1 MYDKL
6 LDKKGFFYFC
16 INYWPKVDNSFTSG
30 SFGEMADGFSKFH
43 DYKQLPYSGAG
54 YSILFT
60 VISGERKL
68 FLKALNQKQGAS
80 AENLARLQREYKILE
95 RIYGNEH
102 IVRCIGWREDAE
114 VGPCIVME
122 YVDGETLTDY
132 LKTHPSSKEKKRILN
147 ELLDALAF
155 IHKHQ
160 IVHNDLK
167 PENILV
173 TRNGH
178 NVKLIDFG
186 YADGD
191 FSLDKAT
198 GGTKAF
204 ASPEL
209 SRQETTGV
217 ESDIYSLGFIIKL
230 LFPRRYGWVV
240 RKCQQKEAAKRYHR
254 VSEVGK
260 AIRWRELGIWLAL
273 VALVMALAVLGW
285 PKKKAE
291 EVSAPAQSEPVPQ
304 VVTVP
309 DTVVIVQEHRDT
321 VVIEQSNPVKQGYTK
336 TKKEEPVVSNDAVVL
351 NLDSIHEAYQVLY
364 KRFEKKIQ
372 DGMKSG
378 EIPYWDYGEIYKDR
392 FVLEMEELH
401 NSMRPK
407 DLASQAQFETDFKV
421 VYKELVSKITG
432 LYVGKLPSIG
442 WVGQENPR
450 EADSLRVECQKLY
463 FSINKGLPLER
474 LLQGN

>member
-1 MYDKL
+1 M
-6 LDKKGFFYFC
+6 
-16 INYWPKVDNSFTSG
+16 DNSFTSG
-30 SFGEMADGFSKFH
+30 SFEEIADGFSKFH

-54 YSILFT
+54 YSVLYT

-68 FLKALNQKQGAS
+68 FLKALNREQGGS

-95 RIYGNEH
+95 QLYGNEH

-114 VGPCIVME
+114 IGPCIVME
-122 YVDGETLTDY
+122 YVDGEILTDY
-132 LKTHPSSKEKKRILN
+132 LKTNPSNKERKRILN
-147 ELLDALAF
+147 ELLDAVGF

-160 IVHNDLK
+160 VVHNDLK

-173 TRNGH
+173 TYNGH

-186 YADGD
+186 YADCD
-191 FSLDKAT
+191 SSIDKAT

-209 SRQETTGV
+209 IRQETTGV
-217 ESDIYSLGFIIKL
+217 ASDIYSLGFIIKL

-240 RKCQQKEAAKRYHR
+240 RKCQRKEAAKRYQR
-254 VSEVGK
+254 VSEIGK
-260 AIRWRELGIWLAL
+260 EIHRCEFSIWLIL
-273 VALVMALAVLGW
+273 VALVMALVVLSW
-285 PKKKAE
+285 PMKKVE
-291 EVSAPAQSEPVPQ
+291 DDSASTQMESVPQ
-304 VVTVP
+304 VVAVP
-309 DTVVIVQEHRDT
+309 DTVVVVQEHRDT
-321 VVIEQSNPVKQGYTK
+321 VVIEHPNPVKQSQTK
-336 TKKEEPVVSNDAVVL
+336 TKKEEPVVSNPVVVL

-364 KRFEKKIQ
+364 KRFEKEIQ

-378 EIPYWDYGEIYKDR
+378 VIAYWDYGEIYKDR

-407 DLASQAQFETDFKV
+407 DLACQAQFETDFKV
-421 VYKELVSKITG
+421 VSKELVSKISG

-450 EADSLRVECQKLY
+450 KADSLRIECQKLY
-463 FSINKGLPLER
+463 FNINKDLPLER

>member
-1 MYDKL
+1 M
-6 LDKKGFFYFC
+6 
-16 INYWPKVDNSFTSG
+16 SG
-30 SFGEMADGFSKFH
+30 GFSKFH

-54 YSILFT
+54 YSVLYT

-68 FLKALNQKQGAS
+68 FLKALNRQQGAL

-95 RIYGNEH
+95 QLYGNEH
-102 IVRCIGWREDAE
+102 IVRCIGWREDAK

-132 LKTHPSSKEKKRILN
+132 LKTHPSNKEKKRVLN
-147 ELLDALAF
+147 ELLDAVGF

-167 PENILV
+167 PGNILI
-173 TRNGH
+173 TRNGR

-186 YADGD
+186 YADSD
-191 FSLDKAT
+191 SNTAKAT

-204 ASPEL
+204 AAPEL
-209 SRQETTGV
+209 VHQETTDV
-217 ESDIYSLGFIIKL
+217 TSDIYSLGFIIKL
-230 LFPRRYGWVV
+230 LFPHRYGWVV
-240 RKCQQKEAAKRYHR
+240 RKCQRKDAPERYQR
-254 VSEVGK
+254 VSEIGK
-260 AIRWRELGIWLAL
+260 AIGRHELGLWLAL
-273 VALVMALAVLGW
+273 VALAMALAVLGW
-285 PKKKAE
+285 PKKKAD
-291 EVSAPAQSEPVPQ
+291 EVPVPVQMEPVPQ

-321 VVIEQSNPVKQGYTK
+321 VVMEQSNLVKQSHTK
-336 TKKEEPVVSNDAVVL
+336 TKQEDSVVGNPVGVL
-351 NLDSIHEAYQVLY
+351 NLDSIHQAYQVLY
-364 KRFEKKIQ
+364 SRFEKEIQ

-378 EIPYWDYGEIYKDR
+378 EIAYWDYGEIYKDR
-392 FVLEMEELH
+392 FALEMEELH

-407 DLASQAQFETDFKV
+407 DLANQAQFETDFKV
-421 VYKELVSKITG
+421 VSKELVSKISG

-450 EADSLRVECQKLY
+450 KADSLRIECQKLY
-463 FSINKGLPLER
+463 FNINKDLPLER

>member
-1 MYDKL
+1 
-6 LDKKGFFYFC
+6 
-16 INYWPKVDNSFTSG
+16 
-30 SFGEMADGFSKFH
+30 MADGFSKFH
-43 DYKQLPYSGAG
+43 DYKQLPYRGAG

-68 FLKALNQKQGAS
+68 FLKALNREQGTS
-80 AENLARLQREYKILE
+80 AENLARLQREYKIFEQL
-95 RIYGNEH
+95 YGNEH
-102 IVRCIGWREDAE
+102 IVRCIGWCEDAE

-132 LKTHPSSKEKKRILN
+132 LKTHPSNKEKKHVLN
-147 ELLDALAF
+147 ELLDAVGF

-160 IVHNDLK
+160 VVHNDLK
-167 PENILV
+167 PENILI
-173 TRNGH
+173 THNGH

-186 YADGD
+186 YADCD
-191 FSLDKAT
+191 SSIDKAT
-198 GGTKAF
+198 GGTNAF

-209 SRQETTGV
+209 SRQEITGV

-240 RKCQQKEAAKRYHR
+240 RKCQRKEAAKRYQR
-254 VSEVGK
+254 VSEIGK
-260 AIRWRELGIWLAL
+260 EIHRCEFSIWLIL
-273 VALVMALAVLGW
+273 VALVMALVMALVVLSW
-285 PKKKAE
+285 PMKKVE
-291 EVSAPAQSEPVPQ
+291 DDSASTQMESVPQ
-304 VVTVP
+304 VVAAP
-309 DTVVIVQEHRDT
+309 DTAVVVQEQRNT
-321 VVIEQSNPVKQGYTK
+321 VVMEQSNPVKQSHTK

-364 KRFEKKIQ
+364 KRFEKAIQ

-378 EIPYWDYGEIYKDR
+378 EIAYWDYGEFYKDR
-392 FVLEMEELH
+392 FALEMEELH

-421 VYKELVSKITG
+421 VSKELVSKFSG

-450 EADSLRVECQKLY
+450 KADSLRIECQKLY
-463 FSINKGLPLER
+463 FNINKDLPLER

>member
-1 MYDKL
+1 MED
-6 LDKKGFFYFC
+6 
-16 INYWPKVDNSFTSG
+16 SFTSG
-30 SFGEMADGFSKFH
+30 SFGEMAESFSKFH
-43 DYKQLPYSGAG
+43 DYRQLPYYGAG
-54 YSILFT
+54 YSVLYT
-60 VISGERKL
+60 VLSGERKL
-68 FLKALNQKQGAS
+68 FLKALNRQQGVS

-95 RIYGNEH
+95 QLYGNEH
-102 IVRCIGWREDAE
+102 IVRCIGWQEDAE

-122 YVDGETLTDY
+122 YVDGETLADY
-132 LKTHPSSKEKKRILN
+132 LKNNPSNKEKKRILN
-147 ELLDALAF
+147 ELLDAMGF

-160 IVHNDLK
+160 VVHNDLK

-173 TRNGH
+173 TYNGH

-186 YADGD
+186 YADCD
-191 FSLDKAT
+191 SSIDKAT

-209 SRQETTGV
+209 SRRETTGV
-217 ESDIYSLGFIIKL
+217 ASDIYSLGYIIKL
-230 LFPRRYGWVV
+230 LFPRRYGCIV
-240 RKCQQKEAAKRYHR
+240 RKCQRKEAAKRYQR

-260 AIRWRELGIWLAL
+260 AIRWREIGIWLAL

-304 VVTVP
+304 VVTAP

-321 VVIEQSNPVKQGYTK
+321 VVTEHSYSAKRNHTK

-378 EIPYWDYGEIYKDR
+378 EIAYWDYGEIYKDR
-392 FVLEMEELH
+392 FVFEMKELH
-401 NSMRPK
+401 NSMMPK
-407 DLASQAQFETDFKV
+407 DMASQAQFEIDFNTVSEK
-421 VYKELVSKITG
+421 LVSKLVG
-432 LYVGKLPSIG
+432 LYADKLPSIG
-442 WVGQENPR
+442 WIGQDNPR
-450 EADSLRVECQKLY
+450 KADSLRIECQKLY
-463 FSINKGLPLER
+463 FNINKDLPLER
-474 LLQGN
+474 LLQ

>member
-1 MYDKL
+1 
-6 LDKKGFFYFC
+6 
-16 INYWPKVDNSFTSG
+16 
-30 SFGEMADGFSKFH
+30 MADGFSKFH

-54 YSILFT
+54 YSVLYT

-95 RIYGNEH
+95 RLYGNEH
-102 IVRCIGWREDAE
+102 IVRCIGWREDAN

-132 LKTHPSSKEKKRILN
+132 LKTHPSNKEKRRILN
-147 ELLDALAF
+147 ELLDALAY

-186 YADGD
+186 YADCD
-191 FSLDKAT
+191 SSIDKAT

-209 SRQETTGV
+209 TRRETTDIV
-217 ESDIYSLGFIIKL
+217 SDIYSLGFIIKL
-230 LFPRRYGWVV
+230 LFPHRYGWVV
-240 RKCQQKEAAKRYHR
+240 RKCQRKEAAKRYQR
-254 VSEVGK
+254 VSEVGR
-260 AIRWRELGIWLAL
+260 AIRRREIGIWLAL
-273 VALVMALAVLGW
+273 VALAMALIVMGW
-285 PKKKAE
+285 PTKKVE
-291 EVSAPAQSEPVPQ
+291 EVSDPAQIEPVPQ

-309 DTVVIVQEHRDT
+309 DTVDIVQEHRDT
-321 VVIEQSNPVKQGYTK
+321 VVMEQSNSVKKSHTK
-336 TKKEEPVVSNDAVVL
+336 TNVEPVVGNPVNVL
-351 NLDSIHEAYQVLY
+351 DFDSIHQAYQDLY
-364 KRFEKKIQ
+364 SRFEKKIQ

-378 EIPYWDYGEIYKDR
+378 EIAYWDYGEIYKDR
-392 FVLEMEELH
+392 FALEMEELH

-421 VYKELVSKITG
+421 VSKELVSKLSG
-432 LYVGKLPSIG
+432 LYVGNLPSIG

-450 EADSLRVECQKLY
+450 KADSLRIECQKLY
-463 FSINKGLPLER
+463 FNVNKDLPFER

>member
-1 MYDKL
+1 MDDRY
-6 LDKKGFFYFC
+6 
-16 INYWPKVDNSFTSG
+16 TSG
-30 SFGEMADGFSKFH
+30 SFGEMSDGFSKFH
-43 DYKQLPYSGAG
+43 DYKQLPYTGAG
-54 YSILFT
+54 YSVLYT

-68 FLKALNQKQGAS
+68 FLKALNREQGGS

-95 RIYGNEH
+95 QLYGNEH

-114 VGPCIVME
+114 IGPCIVME
-122 YVDGETLTDY
+122 YVDGEILTDY
-132 LKTHPSSKEKKRILN
+132 LKTNPSNKERKRILN
-147 ELLDALAF
+147 ELLDAVGF

-160 IVHNDLK
+160 VVHNDLK

-173 TRNGH
+173 TYNGH

-186 YADGD
+186 YADCD
-191 FSLDKAT
+191 SSIDKAT

-209 SRQETTGV
+209 IRQETTGV
-217 ESDIYSLGFIIKL
+217 ASDIYSLGFIIKL

-240 RKCQQKEAAKRYHR
+240 RKCQRKEAAKRYQR
-254 VSEVGK
+254 VSEIGK
-260 AIRWRELGIWLAL
+260 EIHRCEFSIWLIL
-273 VALVMALAVLGW
+273 VALVMALVVLSW
-285 PKKKAE
+285 PMKKVE
-291 EVSAPAQSEPVPQ
+291 DDSASTQMESVPQ
-304 VVTVP
+304 VVAAP
-309 DTVVIVQEHRDT
+309 DTAVVVQEQRDT
-321 VVIEQSNPVKQGYTK
+321 VVMEQSNPVKQSHTK
-336 TKKEEPVVSNDAVVL
+336 TKKEEPVVSNPVVVL

-364 KRFEKKIQ
+364 KRFEKEIQ

-378 EIPYWDYGEIYKDR
+378 VIAYWDYGEIYKDR
-392 FVLEMEELH
+392 FVLEMEEVH

-407 DLASQAQFETDFKV
+407 DLACQAQFETDFKV
-421 VYKELVSKITG
+421 VSKELVSKISG

-450 EADSLRVECQKLY
+450 KADSLRIECQKLY
-463 FSINKGLPLER
+463 FNINKDLPLER

>member
-1 MYDKL
+1 
-6 LDKKGFFYFC
+6 
-16 INYWPKVDNSFTSG
+16 
-30 SFGEMADGFSKFH
+30 MADGFSKFH

-54 YSILFT
+54 YSVLYT

-68 FLKALNQKQGAS
+68 FLKALNRQQGAL

-95 RIYGNEH
+95 QLYGNEH
-102 IVRCIGWREDAE
+102 IVRCIGWREDAN

-132 LKTHPSSKEKKRILN
+132 LKTHPSNKEKKRILN
-147 ELLDALAF
+147 ELLDAVGF

-186 YADGD
+186 YADCD
-191 FSLDKAT
+191 SSIDKAT

-209 SRQETTGV
+209 TRRETTGIV
-217 ESDIYSLGFIIKL
+217 SDIYSWGFIIKL
-230 LFPRRYGWVV
+230 LFPHRYGWIV
-240 RKCQQKEAAKRYHR
+240 RRCQRNESVKRYQR
-254 VSEVGK
+254 VSEVVN
-260 AIRWRELGIWLAL
+260 AIRWREIGIWLAL
-273 VALVMALAVLGW
+273 VALAMALVVMSW
-285 PKKKAE
+285 PKKKVE
-291 EVSAPAQSEPVPQ
+291 EVSAPAQIEPVPQ
-304 VVTVP
+304 VVTAP
-309 DTVVIVQEHRDT
+309 DTVVIVQEHCDT
-321 VVIEQSNPVKQGYTK
+321 VVTEHSYSAKRNHTK
-336 TKKEEPVVSNDAVVL
+336 TKKEEPVVSNPAVVL

-364 KRFEKKIQ
+364 KRFEKEIQ

-378 EIPYWDYGEIYKDR
+378 VIAYWDFGEIYKDR
-392 FVLEMEELH
+392 FALEMEELH

-407 DLASQAQFETDFKV
+407 DLPSQAQFETDFKV
-421 VYKELVSKITG
+421 VSKELVSKFSG

-450 EADSLRVECQKLY
+450 KADSLRIECQKLY
-463 FSINKGLPLER
+463 FNINKDLPLER

>member
-1 MYDKL
+1 MDDSY
-6 LDKKGFFYFC
+6 
-16 INYWPKVDNSFTSG
+16 TSG
-30 SFGEMADGFSKFH
+30 SFGEMSDGFSKFH
-43 DYKQLPYSGAG
+43 DYKQLPYRGAG

-68 FLKALNQKQGAS
+68 FLKALNREQGTS
-80 AENLARLQREYKILE
+80 AENLARLQREYKIFEQL
-95 RIYGNEH
+95 YGNEH
-102 IVRCIGWREDAE
+102 IVRCIGWCEDAE

-132 LKTHPSSKEKKRILN
+132 LKTHPSNKEKKHVLN
-147 ELLDALAF
+147 ELLDAVGF

-160 IVHNDLK
+160 VVHNDLK
-167 PENILV
+167 PENILI
-173 TRNGH
+173 THNGH

-186 YADGD
+186 YADCD
-191 FSLDKAT
+191 SSIDKAT
-198 GGTKAF
+198 GGTNAF

-230 LFPRRYGWVV
+230 LFPHRYGWIV
-240 RKCQQKEAAKRYHR
+240 RKCQRKEIPERYQR
-254 VSEVGK
+254 VSEVGR
-260 AIRWRELGIWLAL
+260 AIRRSKIGIWLAL
-273 VALVMALAVLGW
+273 VALAMALIVLSW

-291 EVSAPAQSEPVPQ
+291 EDSASAQIEPVPQ

-321 VVIEQSNPVKQGYTK
+321 VVIEQSNPVKQSHTK

-463 FSINKGLPLER
+463 FSINKDLPLER

>member
-1 MYDKL
+1 MVASY
-6 LDKKGFFYFC
+6 
-16 INYWPKVDNSFTSG
+16 SQ
-30 SFGEMADGFSKFH
+30 FH
-43 DYKQLPYSGAG
+43 DYRRLPYHGAG
-54 YSILFT
+54 YSVLYS
-60 VISGERKL
+60 VLSGERKL
-68 FLKALNQKQGAS
+68 FLKALNREQGTS
-80 AENLARLQREYKILE
+80 AENLARLQREYKIFEQL
-95 RIYGNEH
+95 YGNEH
-102 IVRCIGWREDAE
+102 IVRCIGWCEDAE

-132 LKTHPSSKEKKRILN
+132 LKTHPSNKEKKRILG

-155 IHKHQ
+155 VHSHQ
-160 IVHNDLK
+160 VVHNDLK
-167 PENILV
+167 PENILI

-186 YADGD
+186 YADCD
-191 FSLDKAT
+191 SSIDKAT

-230 LFPRRYGWVV
+230 LFPHRYGWIV
-240 RKCQQKEAAKRYHR
+240 RKCQRKEIPERYQR
-254 VSEVGK
+254 VSEVGR
-260 AIRWRELGIWLAL
+260 AIRRSKIGIWLAL
-273 VALVMALAVLGW
+273 VALAMALIVLSW

-291 EVSAPAQSEPVPQ
+291 EDSAPAQTEPVPQ
-304 VVTVP
+304 VVTAP

-321 VVIEQSNPVKQGYTK
+321 VVIEHPNPVKQSQTK
-336 TKKEEPVVSNDAVVL
+336 TKQEEPVVSNPAVVL

-364 KRFEKKIQ
+364 KRFEKEIQ

-378 EIPYWDYGEIYKDR
+378 VIAYWDYGEIYKDR
-392 FVLEMEELH
+392 FELEMEELH
-401 NSMRPK
+401 NSMRPT

-421 VYKELVSKITG
+421 VSKELVSKFSG

-450 EADSLRVECQKLY
+450 KADSLRIECQKLY
-463 FSINKGLPLER
+463 FNINKDLPLER

>member
-1 MYDKL
+1 MD
-6 LDKKGFFYFC
+6 DR
-16 INYWPKVDNSFTSG
+16 FTSG
-30 SFGEMADGFSKFH
+30 SFGEMSDGFSRFH

-54 YSILFT
+54 YSVLFT

-68 FLKALNQKQGAS
+68 FLKALNREQGGS

-95 RIYGNEH
+95 QLYGNEH

-114 VGPCIVME
+114 IGPCIVME

-132 LKTHPSSKEKKRILN
+132 LETHPSNKEKKRILN
-147 ELLDALAF
+147 ELLDAVGF

-160 IVHNDLK
+160 VVHNDLK

-173 TRNGH
+173 TYNGH

-186 YADGD
+186 YADCD
-191 FSLDKAT
+191 SSIDKAT

-209 SRQETTGV
+209 IRQETTGV
-217 ESDIYSLGFIIKL
+217 ASDIYSLGFIIKL

-240 RKCQQKEAAKRYHR
+240 RKCQRKEAAKRYQR
-254 VSEVGK
+254 VSEIGK
-260 AIRWRELGIWLAL
+260 EIHRCEFSIWLIL
-273 VALVMALAVLGW
+273 VALVMALVVLSW
-285 PKKKAE
+285 PMKKVE
-291 EVSAPAQSEPVPQ
+291 DDSASTQMESVPQ
-304 VVTVP
+304 VVAAP
-309 DTVVIVQEHRDT
+309 DTAVVVQEQRNT
-321 VVIEQSNPVKQGYTK
+321 VVMEQSNPVKQSHTK
-336 TKKEEPVVSNDAVVL
+336 TKKEEPVVSNPAVVL

-364 KRFEKKIQ
+364 KRFEKAIQ

-378 EIPYWDYGEIYKDR
+378 EIAYWDYGEIYKDR
-392 FVLEMEELH
+392 FALEMEELH

-421 VYKELVSKITG
+421 VSKELVSKFSG

-450 EADSLRVECQKLY
+450 KADSLRIECQKLY
-463 FSINKGLPLER
+463 FNINKDLPLER

>member
-1 MYDKL
+1 MDDSL
-6 LDKKGFFYFC
+6 
-16 INYWPKVDNSFTSG
+16 TSG
-30 SFGEMADGFSKFH
+30 SFGEMSDGFSRFH
-43 DYKQLPYSGAG
+43 DYKQLSYSGAG
-54 YSILFT
+54 YSVLYT

-68 FLKALNQKQGAS
+68 FLKALNREQGAL

-95 RIYGNEH
+95 QLYGNEH
-102 IVRCIGWREDAE
+102 IVRCIGWREDDE

-132 LKTHPSSKEKKRILN
+132 LKTHPSNKERKRILK
-147 ELLDALAF
+147 ELLDAVGF

-173 TRNGH
+173 THNGH

-186 YADGD
+186 YADCD
-191 FSLDKAT
+191 SNIDKAT

-209 SRQETTGV
+209 IRQETTGV

-230 LFPRRYGWVV
+230 LFPHRYGSVV
-240 RKCQQKEAAKRYHR
+240 RKCQRKEAAKRYQR

-260 AIRWRELGIWLAL
+260 AIRWLGIGIWLAF
-273 VALVMALAVLGW
+273 VALVMALVVLGG
-285 PKKKAE
+285 PKKKVE
-291 EVSAPAQSEPVPQ
+291 DVSVPAQTEPVSQ
-304 VVTVP
+304 VVTAP

-321 VVIEQSNPVKQGYTK
+321 VVLEHSNPVKQSHTK
-336 TKKEEPVVSNDAVVL
+336 TKQEESVVRNPAVVL
-351 NLDSIHEAYQVLY
+351 DLDSIHEAYQVLY
-364 KRFEKKIQ
+364 SKFEKEIQ
-372 DGMKSG
+372 DGMKKG
-378 EIPYWDYGEIYKDR
+378 VIAYWDYGEIYKDR

-421 VYKELVSKITG
+421 VSKELVSKFSG

-450 EADSLRVECQKLY
+450 KADSLRIECQKLY
-463 FSINKGLPLER
+463 FNINKDLPLER
-474 LLQGN
+474 LLQEN

>member
-1 MYDKL
+1 
-6 LDKKGFFYFC
+6 
-16 INYWPKVDNSFTSG
+16 
-30 SFGEMADGFSKFH
+30 MADGFSKFH
-43 DYKQLPYSGAG
+43 DYKRLPYSGAG
-54 YSILFT
+54 YSVLYT

-95 RIYGNEH
+95 QLYGNEH

-122 YVDGETLTDY
+122 FVEGETLTDY
-132 LKTHPSSKEKKRILN
+132 LKNNPSSKEKKRILN
-147 ELLDALAF
+147 ELLDAVGF

-160 IVHNDLK
+160 VVHNDLK

-173 TRNGH
+173 TYNGH

-186 YADGD
+186 YADCD
-191 FSLDKAT
+191 SSIDKAT

-209 SRQETTGV
+209 IRLETTGV
-217 ESDIYSLGFIIKL
+217 ASDIYSLGYIIKL
-230 LFPRRYGWVV
+230 LFPHRYGWVV
-240 RKCQQKEAAKRYHR
+240 RKCQRKEAAKRYQR
-254 VSEVGK
+254 VSEVGR
-260 AIRWRELGIWLAL
+260 AIRRSKIGIWLAL
-273 VALVMALAVLGW
+273 LALAMALIVLSW

-291 EVSAPAQSEPVPQ
+291 EDSAPAQIEPVPQ

-421 VYKELVSKITG
+421 VSKELVSKFSG

-450 EADSLRVECQKLY
+450 KADSLRIECQKLY
-463 FSINKGLPLER
+463 FNINKDLPLER

>member
-1 MYDKL
+1 MDDRY
-6 LDKKGFFYFC
+6 
-16 INYWPKVDNSFTSG
+16 TSG
-30 SFGEMADGFSKFH
+30 SFGEMSDGFSKFH
-43 DYKQLPYSGAG
+43 DYKQMPYSGAG
-54 YSILFT
+54 YRVLFT

-68 FLKALNQKQGAS
+68 FLKALNQKQGATT
-80 AENLARLQREYKILE
+80 ENLARLQREYKILE
-95 RIYGNEH
+95 RLYGHEH

-122 YVDGETLTDY
+122 YVDGETLADY
-132 LKTHPSSKEKKRILN
+132 LKTHPSNKEKKRILN
-147 ELLDALAF
+147 ELLDALAY

-167 PENILV
+167 PENILI

-186 YADGD
+186 YADSD
-191 FSLDKAT
+191 SNIDKAT
-198 GGTKAF
+198 GGTKAY

-209 SRQETTGV
+209 VHQGTTDV
-217 ESDIYSLGFIIKL
+217 TSDIYSLGFIIKL
-230 LFPRRYGWVV
+230 LFPNRYGWAVC
-240 RKCQQKEAAKRYHR
+240 KCQRMEAAKRYQR

-260 AIRWRELGIWLAL
+260 AIRWREFGIWLAL
-273 VALVMALAVLGW
+273 VALAMALIVLSW

-291 EVSAPAQSEPVPQ
+291 EVSAPAQIEPVPQ

-321 VVIEQSNPVKQGYTK
+321 VVTEHSYSAKRNHTK
-336 TKKEEPVVSNDAVVL
+336 TKKEEPVVSNPAVVL

-364 KRFEKKIQ
+364 KRFEKEIQ
-372 DGMKSG
+372 DGLKSG
-378 EIPYWDYGEIYKDR
+378 VIAYWDYGEIYKDR
-392 FVLEMEELH
+392 FALEMEELH

-407 DLASQAQFETDFKV
+407 DLAGQAQFETDFNV
-421 VYKELVSKITG
+421 VSKELVSKISG

-450 EADSLRVECQKLY
+450 KADSLRIECQKLY
-463 FSINKGLPLER
+463 FNINKDLPLER

>member
-1 MYDKL
+1 M
-6 LDKKGFFYFC
+6 
-16 INYWPKVDNSFTSG
+16 S
-30 SFGEMADGFSKFH
+30 DGFSKFH
-43 DYKQLPYSGAG
+43 DYKQLPYCGAG
-54 YSILFT
+54 YSVLYT

-68 FLKALNQKQGAS
+68 FLKALNREQGAL

-95 RIYGNEH
+95 QLYGNEH
-102 IVRCIGWREDAE
+102 VVRCIGWREDAE
-114 VGPCIVME
+114 IGPCIVME
-122 YVDGETLTDY
+122 YVDGEILTDY
-132 LKTHPSSKEKKRILN
+132 LETHPSNKEKKRILN
-147 ELLDALAF
+147 ELLDAVGF

-173 TRNGH
+173 THNGH

-186 YADGD
+186 FADCD
-191 FSLDKAT
+191 SNIDKAT

-209 SRQETTGV
+209 TRRETTGV
-217 ESDIYSLGFIIKL
+217 ASDIYSLGFIIKL
-230 LFPRRYGWVV
+230 LFPHRYGWVV
-240 RKCQQKEAAKRYHR
+240 RKCQRKEISGRYQR
-254 VSEVGK
+254 VSEIGK
-260 AIRWRELGIWLAL
+260 AIHWRELGIWLAL
-273 VALVMALAVLGW
+273 VSLATALVALSWL
-285 PKKKAE
+285 KKKVE

-309 DTVVIVQEHRDT
+309 DTVVIVQEQRDT
-321 VVIEQSNPVKQGYTK
+321 VVMEQSYPVKQSHTK
-336 TKKEEPVVSNDAVVL
+336 TKKEEPFVSNPAVVL

-364 KRFEKKIQ
+364 NRFEKEIQ

-378 EIPYWDYGEIYKDR
+378 EIAYWDYGEIYKDR

-407 DLASQAQFETDFKV
+407 DLVSQAQFETDFKV
-421 VYKELVSKITG
+421 VSKELISKFSG

-450 EADSLRVECQKLY
+450 KADSLRIECQKLY
-463 FSINKGLPLER
+463 FNINKDLPFER

>member
-1 MYDKL
+1 M
-6 LDKKGFFYFC
+6 
-16 INYWPKVDNSFTSG
+16 DNSFTSG
-30 SFGEMADGFSKFH
+30 SFEEIADGFSKFH

-54 YSILFT
+54 YSVLYT

-68 FLKALNQKQGAS
+68 FLKALNREQGGS

-95 RIYGNEH
+95 QLYGNEH

-114 VGPCIVME
+114 IGPCIVME
-122 YVDGETLTDY
+122 YVDGEILTDY
-132 LKTHPSSKEKKRILN
+132 LKTNPSNKERKRILN
-147 ELLDALAF
+147 ELLDAVGF

-160 IVHNDLK
+160 VVHNDLK

-173 TRNGH
+173 TYNGH

-186 YADGD
+186 YADCD
-191 FSLDKAT
+191 SSIDKAT

-209 SRQETTGV
+209 IRQETTGV
-217 ESDIYSLGFIIKL
+217 ASDIYSLGFIIKL

-240 RKCQQKEAAKRYHR
+240 RKCQRKEAAKRYQR
-254 VSEVGK
+254 VSEIGK
-260 AIRWRELGIWLAL
+260 EIHRCEFSIWLIL
-273 VALVMALAVLGW
+273 VALVMALFVMSW
-285 PKKKAE
+285 PKNKVE
-291 EVSAPAQSEPVPQ
+291 EISTPAQMETVPQ
-304 VVTVP
+304 VVAVP
-309 DTVVIVQEHRDT
+309 DTVVVVQEHRDT
-321 VVIEQSNPVKQGYTK
+321 VVIEHPNPVKQSQTK
-336 TKKEEPVVSNDAVVL
+336 TKQEEPVVSIPAVVL

-372 DGMKSG
+372 DGMKNG
-378 EIPYWDYGEIYKDR
+378 EIAYWDYGEIYKDR
-392 FVLEMEELH
+392 FVLEMEEVH

-407 DLASQAQFETDFKV
+407 DLACQAQFETDFKV
-421 VYKELVSKITG
+421 VSKELVSKISG

-450 EADSLRVECQKLY
+450 KADSLRIECQKLY
-463 FSINKGLPLER
+463 FNINKDLPLER

>member
-1 MYDKL
+1 MDDSY
-6 LDKKGFFYFC
+6 
-16 INYWPKVDNSFTSG
+16 TSG
-30 SFGEMADGFSKFH
+30 SFGEMSDGFSKFH
-43 DYKQLPYSGAG
+43 DYKQLPYRGAG

-95 RIYGNEH
+95 QLYGNEH
-102 IVRCIGWREDAE
+102 IVRCIGWCEDAE

-132 LKTHPSSKEKKRILN
+132 LKTHPSNKEKKRVLN
-147 ELLDALAF
+147 ELLDAVGF

-160 IVHNDLK
+160 VVHNDLK
-167 PENILV
+167 PENILI
-173 TRNGH
+173 THNGH

-186 YADGD
+186 YADCD
-191 FSLDKAT
+191 SSIDKAT

-204 ASPEL
+204 APEL
-209 SRQETTGV
+209 TRRETTSV
-217 ESDIYSLGFIIKL
+217 ASDIYSLGFIIKL
-230 LFPRRYGWVV
+230 LFPNRYGWVV
-240 RKCQQKEAAKRYHR
+240 RKCQRKEAAKRYHR
-254 VSEVGK
+254 ISEIGK
-260 AIRWRELGIWLAL
+260 AIRRREIGIWLAL
-273 VALVMALAVLGW
+273 VALAMALIVLSW
-285 PKKKAE
+285 PMKKVE
-291 EVSAPAQSEPVPQ
+291 DDSASTQMESVPQ
-304 VVTVP
+304 VVAAP
-309 DTVVIVQEHRDT
+309 DTAVVVQEQRNT
-321 VVIEQSNPVKQGYTK
+321 VVMEQSNPVKQSHTK
-336 TKKEEPVVSNDAVVL
+336 TKKEEPVVSNPAVVL

-364 KRFEKKIQ
+364 KRFEKAIQ

-378 EIPYWDYGEIYKDR
+378 EIAYWDYGEIYKDR
-392 FVLEMEELH
+392 FALEMEELH

-421 VYKELVSKITG
+421 VSKELVSKISG

-450 EADSLRVECQKLY
+450 KADSLRIECQKLY
-463 FSINKGLPLER
+463 FNINKDLPLER

>member
-1 MYDKL
+1 M
-6 LDKKGFFYFC
+6 
-16 INYWPKVDNSFTSG
+16 DNSFTSG
-30 SFGEMADGFSKFH
+30 SFEEIADGFSKFH

-54 YSILFT
+54 YSVLYT

-68 FLKALNQKQGAS
+68 FLKALNREQGGS

-95 RIYGNEH
+95 QLYGNEH

-114 VGPCIVME
+114 IGPCIVME
-122 YVDGETLTDY
+122 YVDGEILTDY
-132 LKTHPSSKEKKRILN
+132 LKTNPSNKERKRILN
-147 ELLDALAF
+147 ELLDAVGF

-160 IVHNDLK
+160 VVHNDLK

-173 TRNGH
+173 TYNGH

-186 YADGD
+186 YADCD
-191 FSLDKAT
+191 SSIDKAT

-209 SRQETTGV
+209 IRQETTGV
-217 ESDIYSLGFIIKL
+217 ASDIYSLGFIIKL

-240 RKCQQKEAAKRYHR
+240 RKCQRKEAAKRYQR
-254 VSEVGK
+254 VSEIGK
-260 AIRWRELGIWLAL
+260 EIHRCEFSIWLIL
-273 VALVMALAVLGW
+273 VALVMALVVLSW
-285 PKKKAE
+285 PMKKVE
-291 EVSAPAQSEPVPQ
+291 DDSASTQMESVPQ
-304 VVTVP
+304 VVAAP
-309 DTVVIVQEHRDT
+309 DTAVVVQEQRDT
-321 VVIEQSNPVKQGYTK
+321 VVMEQSNPVKQSHTK
-336 TKKEEPVVSNDAVVL
+336 TKKEEPVVSNPVVVL

-364 KRFEKKIQ
+364 KRFEKEIQ

-378 EIPYWDYGEIYKDR
+378 VIAYWDYGEIYKDR

-407 DLASQAQFETDFKV
+407 DLACQAQFETDFKV
-421 VYKELVSKITG
+421 VSKELVSKISG

-450 EADSLRVECQKLY
+450 KADSLRIECQKLY
-463 FSINKGLPLER
+463 FNINKDLPLER

>member
-1 MYDKL
+1 MED
-6 LDKKGFFYFC
+6 
-16 INYWPKVDNSFTSG
+16 SFTSG
-30 SFGEMADGFSKFH
+30 SFGEMAESFSKFH
-43 DYKQLPYSGAG
+43 DYRQLPYYGAG
-54 YSILFT
+54 YSVLYT
-60 VISGERKL
+60 VLSGERKL
-68 FLKALNQKQGAS
+68 FLKALNRQQGVS

-95 RIYGNEH
+95 QLYGNEH
-102 IVRCIGWREDAE
+102 IVRCIGWQEDAE

-122 YVDGETLTDY
+122 YVDGETLADY
-132 LKTHPSSKEKKRILN
+132 LKNNPSNKEKKRILN
-147 ELLDALAF
+147 ELLDAMGF

-160 IVHNDLK
+160 VVHNDLK

-173 TRNGH
+173 TYNGH

-186 YADGD
+186 YADCD
-191 FSLDKAT
+191 SSIDKAT

-209 SRQETTGV
+209 SRRETTGV
-217 ESDIYSLGFIIKL
+217 ASDIYSLGYIIKL
-230 LFPRRYGWVV
+230 LFPRRYGCIV
-240 RKCQQKEAAKRYHR
+240 RKCQRKEAAKRYQR

-304 VVTVP
+304 VVTAP

-321 VVIEQSNPVKQGYTK
+321 VVTEHSYSAKRNHTK

-378 EIPYWDYGEIYKDR
+378 EIAYWDYGEIYKDR
-392 FVLEMEELH
+392 FVFEMKELH
-401 NSMRPK
+401 NSMMPK
-407 DLASQAQFETDFKV
+407 DMASQAQFEIDFNTVSEK
-421 VYKELVSKITG
+421 LVSKLVG
-432 LYVGKLPSIG
+432 LYADKLPSIG
-442 WVGQENPR
+442 WIGQDNPR
-450 EADSLRVECQKLY
+450 KADSLRIECQKLY
-463 FSINKGLPLER
+463 FNINKDLPLER
-474 LLQGN
+474 LLQ

>member
-1 MYDKL
+1 MDDSY
-6 LDKKGFFYFC
+6 
-16 INYWPKVDNSFTSG
+16 TSG
-30 SFGEMADGFSKFH
+30 SFGEMSDGFSKFH
-43 DYKQLPYSGAG
+43 DYKQLPYRGAG

-60 VISGERKL
+60 VISGKRKL
-68 FLKALNQKQGAS
+68 FLKALNREQGTS
-80 AENLARLQREYKILE
+80 AENLARLQREYKIFEQL
-95 RIYGNEH
+95 YGNEH
-102 IVRCIGWREDAE
+102 IVRCIGWCEDAE

-132 LKTHPSSKEKKRILN
+132 LKTHPSYKEKKHVLN
-147 ELLDALAF
+147 ELLDAVGF

-160 IVHNDLK
+160 VVHNDLK
-167 PENILV
+167 PENILI
-173 TRNGH
+173 THNGH

-186 YADGD
+186 YADCD
-191 FSLDKAT
+191 SSIDKAT

-230 LFPRRYGWVV
+230 LFPHRYGWIV
-240 RKCQQKEAAKRYHR
+240 RKCQRKEIPERYQR
-254 VSEVGK
+254 VSEVGR
-260 AIRWRELGIWLAL
+260 AIRRSKIGIWLAL
-273 VALVMALAVLGW
+273 VALAMALIVLSW

-291 EVSAPAQSEPVPQ
+291 EVSAPAQIELVPQ

-321 VVIEQSNPVKQGYTK
+321 VVTEHSYSAKRNHTK

-364 KRFEKKIQ
+364 KRFEKAIQ

-378 EIPYWDYGEIYKDR
+378 EIAYWDYGEIYKDR
-392 FVLEMEELH
+392 FALEMEELH

-407 DLASQAQFETDFKV
+407 GLASQAQFETDFKV
-421 VYKELVSKITG
+421 VSKELVSKLSG

-450 EADSLRVECQKLY
+450 KADSLRIECQKLY
-463 FSINKGLPLER
+463 FNVNKDLPLER